1 MTWAELYEVDGYPI
15 VRCRACGLTTV
26 GRRDVLEDLVAL
38 YGAPYWEDAGEVGY
52 GDYSAAEA
60 RKRHHFRGLL
70 EELERLTG
78 PGQLLEVG
86 SAYGFF
92 LDEARKRGWRVR
104 GVEPAEHAAHHARQ
118 VFGLA
123 VAAGPLTELPV
134 DGEAVDV
141 VALWD
146 VIEHVPNPRETL
158 ERAFEWLRPG
168 GILAL
173 STGDIGSL
181 VARIHG
187 RDWSLLTPPWH
198 QYFFSRRTMR
208 AMLADVGFSVVK
220 ISGDG
225 NVAVDRSS
233 RRPRV
238 PSRVAAVLESRP
250 VSTAARK
257 LGRGGIMFVFAR
269 KPAS

>member
-1 MTWAELYEVDGYPI
+1 MT
-15 VRCRACGLTTV
+15 TTL
-26 GRRDVLEDLVAL
+26 RR
-38 YGAPYWEDAGEVGY
+38 
-52 GDYSAAEA
+52 
-60 RKRHHFRGLL
+60 RHASVTTLGLL

-78 PGQLLEVG
+78 RGHLLEVG
-86 SAYGFF
+86 SAYGYF

-104 GVEPAEHAAHHARQ
+104 GVEPAEHAAQRARH
-118 VFGLA
+118 VLGVDVA
-123 VAAGPLTELPV
+123 VGPLTELPV
-134 DGEAVDV
+134 DGQSVDV

-158 ERAFEWLRPG
+158 ARAFDWLRPG
-168 GILAL
+168 GVLAL

-208 AMLADVGFSVVK
+208 AMLVDVGFTVVR
-220 ISGDG
+220 IGGDG

-238 PSRVAAVLESRP
+238 PSRIAAVLESRP
-250 VSTAARK
+250 VSSGARK

-269 KPAS
+269 KPHREAVLRR